1 MKEFKNFDQ
10 NMSSAAKIVLKLLL
24 ISMPAS
30 QLGQKNS
37 AIIIQYNSEF
47 QYQRKW
53 RISMLL
59 NPFYS
64 LLKYIYFDGLFSKL
78 IEL

>member
-47 QYQRKW
+47 QYQRK
-53 RISMLL
+53 
-59 NPFYS
+59 
-64 LLKYIYFDGLFSKL
+64 
-78 IEL
+78 